1 MRELSQINIEL
12 GHHFSQHLCALNSD
26 ITPAESR
33 TLWLDIAA
41 HYNEAGRTYHS
52 LRHIQ
57 QLFFQFEHIRQ
68 HLHQPHIIALALYY
82 HDVIYNPM
90 RSDNEL
96 KSADYMSDK
105 LAHYLDDQQCQYI
118 YDLIMMTATHRLTEL
133 ADKNNRSDAAYL
145 LDMDLSILG
154 MPWPEY
160 EHYAQAIRQEYAH
173 IPMTDYKRGRTQVL
187 QTLLAH
193 PRLYL
198 TEHYQQLETQARAN
212 IACEINLL
220 HAS

>member
-1 MRELSQINIEL
+1 MRDSSQMHIEL
-12 GHHFSQHLCALNSD
+12 GNRFARHLLALNSD

-41 HYNEAGRTYHS
+41 HYNETQRNYHS
-52 LRHIQ
+52 LRHLY
-57 QLFFQFEHIRQ
+57 QLFFEFKQICQYLYE
-68 HLHQPHIIALALYY
+68 PHIIALALYY
-82 HDVIYNPM
+82 HDVIYNPR
-90 RSDNEL
+90 RSDNEP
-96 KSADYMSDK
+96 KSAEYMSDK
-105 LAHYLDDQQCQYI
+105 LSYYLNDQQCQHI
-118 YDLIMMTATHRLTEL
+118 YDLIMMTATHQLTEL
-133 ADKNNRSDAAYL
+133 ADKNKRSDAAYM

-173 IPMTDYKRGRTQVL
+173 VPTADYKMGRTQVL

-198 TEHYQQLETQARAN
+198 TEHYQQLETQARTNLAH
-212 IACEINLL
+212 EINLL

>member
-1 MRELSQINIEL
+1 MRDLSQMNTEL
-12 GHHFSQHLCALNSD
+12 GHRFSQHLFALNSD
-26 ITPAESR
+26 ITSAESR
-33 TLWLDIAA
+33 TLWLDIAT
-41 HYNEAGRTYHS
+41 HYNETARAYHS

-82 HDVIYNPM
+82 HDVIYNSM

-96 KSADYMSDK
+96 KSAEYMSDN
-105 LAHYLDDQQCQYI
+105 LSYYLNDQQCQHI
-118 YDLIMMTATHRLTEL
+118 YDLIMMTATHQLTEL
-133 ADKNNRSDAAYL
+133 ADKDNRSDAAYF

-173 IPMTDYKRGRTQVL
+173 VPMTDYKTGRTQVL

-198 TEHYQQLETQARAN
+198 TEHYQQLETQARTN
-212 IACEINLL
+212 LEHEINLL
-220 HAS
+220 RAS

>member
-1 MRELSQINIEL
+1 MRESSQMRIEL
-12 GHHFSQHLCALNSD
+12 GNRFARHLLALNSD

-41 HYNEAGRTYHS
+41 HYNETQRAYHS

-57 QLFFQFEHIRQ
+57 QLFFQFEQICQ
-68 HLHQPHIIALALYY
+68 YLHEPHIIALALYY
-82 HDVIYNPM
+82 HDVIYNPR

-96 KSADYMSDK
+96 KSAEYMSDK
-105 LAHYLDDQQCQYI
+105 LSSHLNDQQCQHI
-118 YDLIMMTATHRLTEL
+118 YDLIMMTATHQLTEL
-133 ADKNNRSDAAYL
+133 ADENKRSDAAYM

-154 MPWPEY
+154 MPWTEY

-173 IPMTDYKRGRTQVL
+173 VPIADYKTGRTQVL

-198 TEHYQQLETQARAN
+198 TEHYQQLETQARTNLAH
-212 IACEINLL
+212 EINLL

>member
-1 MRELSQINIEL
+1 MRDLSQMNSEL
-12 GHHFSQHLCALNSD
+12 GHRFSQHLFALNSD

-33 TLWLDIAA
+33 TLWLDIAT
-41 HYNEAGRTYHS
+41 HYNETARAYHS

-90 RSDNEL
+90 RSDNEI
-96 KSADYMSDK
+96 KSAEYMSDK
-105 LAHYLDDQQCQYI
+105 LAQYLNDQQCQHI
-118 YDLIMMTATHRLTEL
+118 YDLIMMTATHQLTEL
-133 ADKNNRSDAAYL
+133 ADKDNRSDAAYF

-173 IPMTDYKRGRTQVL
+173 VPMTDYKTGRTQVL

-198 TEHYQQLETQARAN
+198 TEHYQQLETQARSN
-212 IACEINLL
+212 IEHEINLL
-220 HAS
+220 RAS